1 MMRADVSSPL
11 AAEIRSVGSRYGG
24 ATFVPMGAGAT
35 NDDELF
41 CRRSLSRHPG
51 LPCWAWLSPT
61 LPWRRRPRLSRHAPP
76 MRRSATL
83 SPRTP
88 ITWRDWTGIPICG
101 RCIGMRHCACWIPAW
116 YSAWVACYAC
126 QCRGSSQAATSRR
139 VCSPVISGR
148 RNGSPLWAFRRNGC
162 RHWWHGTVWHRR
174 PISIRRPGSNLTPSR
189 SRRWSR
195 SSARTR
201 RDLSSSRSARP
212 ARNFLPPLLVLE
224 AARPE
229 PVCASEPVWNI
240 SPVRAGAR
248 RGSYAGWGWN
258 GCSGWRAIHAGCS
271 DVT

>member
-1 MMRADVSSPL
+1 MTM
-11 AAEIRSVGSRYGG
+11 SR
-24 ATFVPMGAGAT
+24 
-35 NDDELF
+35 F

-101 RCIGMRHCACWIPAW
+101 RCIGMRHCACWIRAW

-126 QCRGSSQAATSRR
+126 QCRGSSRAATSRR
-139 VCSPVISGR
+139 VCSPVICGR

-201 RDLSSSRSARP
+201 RDSSSSRSARP

-229 PVCASEPVWNI
+229 PVCASVPVWNI
-240 SPVRAGAR
+240 LAGAR
-248 RGSYAGWGWN
+248 R
-258 GCSGWRAIHAGCS
+258 RAPRFMRRLGLEWLFRLAS
-271 DVT
+271 DPRRLFRRYLIDSPAVIALLLKQRLEAAPSRPRASCVRR